1 MKTKIRLAAGALLG
15 VLSVPALAGYDPL
28 LYHDCNL
35 NGLNNIEA
43 NTDADRA
50 EQVFYNRLANNG
62 NGNGGEA
69 LYVYI
74 SGGVISNITCIDTPD
89 EDFGGTLAT
98 PSGESSPSVY
108 LPEAD
113 PGNG

>member
-1 MKTKIRLAAGALLG
+1 MKTTIRLAAGALLG
-15 VLSVPALAGYDPL
+15 ALSAPVLADYDPL

-43 NTDADRA
+43 HDAARA
-50 EQVFYNRLANNG
+50 EQVFYNRLANKG
-62 NGNGGEA
+62 KGNGGEA
-69 LYVYI
+69 LYVFI
-74 SGGVISNITCIDTPD
+74 SGGVISNITCIDTPN
-89 EDFGGTLAT
+89 EDYGGTLGT
-98 PSGESSPSVY
+98 PTSESSPSVY

>member
-1 MKTKIRLAAGALLG
+1 MKTMIRLAVGALLG
-15 VLSVPALAGYDPL
+15 ALSVPVLAAYDPL
-28 LYHDCNL
+28 LYHDCKL
-35 NGLNNIEA
+35 NGLDNIDA
-43 NTDADRA
+43 HDADLA
-50 EQVFYNRLANNG
+50 ERVFYNRIADKG
-62 NGNGGEA
+62 EGNGGEG
-69 LYVYI
+69 LYVFI

-98 PSGESSPSVY
+98 PTGEYPDSVY

>member
-1 MKTKIRLAAGALLG
+1 MKTTIRLAAGVLLG
-15 VLSVPALAGYDPL
+15 ALSVPVLAAYDPL
-28 LYHDCNL
+28 VYNDCNL
-35 NGLNNIEA
+35 NGLDNIA
-43 NTDADRA
+43 AKDADRG
-50 EQVFYNRLANNG
+50 EQVFYNRLANKG

-69 LYVYI
+69 LYVFI
-74 SGGVISNITCIDTPD
+74 SSGVISNITCIDTPN